1 MSIIDEEQKK
11 EIEGLIPDHQ
21 DALVNYGADMFN
33 QGLLSGMLYTG
44 AGGILGG
51 LLILGFEKIK
61 QKKNK

>member
-1 MSIIDEEQKK
+1 MKNKKK
-11 EIEGLIPDHQ
+11 EIEGLIPDHCE
-21 DALVNYGADMFN
+21 ALVNYGADMFN

-61 QKKNK
+61 QKINK